1 MWAHMESSN
10 RLTTSLN
17 QVTDVLRQDILTGHL
32 APGERLVE
40 LELAERYGCGR
51 ASVRS
56 ALVALEKEGLIDRR
70 ANRGATVRRITLTEA
85 IQVTEARAALE
96 VLVAR
101 HAARHV
107 ADADRSELRSIIATM
122 RRAVGEGNYTD
133 YSELNARL
141 HLRLREISRHTVA
154 SDLIGNLRNR
164 AAHLRFRLA
173 LQPGRPAQSLVEHE
187 AIVEA
192 VVSGDEDAAAAAME
206 RHIASVLH
214 VLRHWDDLR
223 VSV

>member
-1 MWAHMESSN
+1 M
-10 RLTTSLN
+10 TSLN
-17 QVTDVLRQDILTGHL
+17 RVTDVLRQDILTGSL

-40 LELAERYGCGR
+40 VELAERYGCGR

-56 ALVALEKEGLIDRR
+56 ALVALEQEGLIDRR
-70 ANRGATVRRITLTEA
+70 ANRGATVRRITLAEA

-101 HAARHV
+101 HAARH
-107 ADADRSELRSIIATM
+107 ADEDQRSELRSIIRGM
-122 RRAVGEGNYTD
+122 RTAVGEGNFAD

-141 HLRLREISRHTVA
+141 HLRLRELSRHTVA

-173 LQPGRPAQSLVEHE
+173 LQPGRPAESLVEHE
-187 AIVEA
+187 AIVDA
-192 VVSGDEDAAAAAME
+192 VVGGDEDAAAAAME
-206 RHIASVLH
+206 RHISSVLH
-214 VLRHWDDLR
+214 VLRHWDDMR
-223 VSV
+223 VNV

>member
-1 MWAHMESSN
+1 
-10 RLTTSLN
+10 
-17 QVTDVLRQDILTGHL
+17 
-32 APGERLVE
+32 
-40 LELAERYGCGR
+40 
-51 ASVRS
+51 
-56 ALVALEKEGLIDRR
+56 
-70 ANRGATVRRITLTEA
+70 
-85 IQVTEARAALE
+85 VTEARAALE

-101 HAARHV
+101 HAARH
-107 ADADRSELRSIIATM
+107 ADEDQRSELRSIIRGM
-122 RRAVGEGNYTD
+122 RTAVGEGNFAD

-141 HLRLREISRHTVA
+141 HLRLRELSRHTVA

-187 AIVEA
+187 AIVDA

-206 RHIASVLH
+206 RHISSVLH
-214 VLRHWDDLR
+214 VLRHWDDMR